1 MTVKR
6 EHLYFM
12 FYPLQGVLYIILL
25 FCHSKKPT
33 WLSSIL
39 RATSLID
46 LNFLSL
52 GNEAGYQFR
61 SRGSRG
67 KRLMKDVSMEIQHNT
82 IGPHRKSGNHTI
94 KFSRDY
100 SNAEQNNVL
109 FIHYQKEKTSSQ
121 CKLIR
126 AAISVL
132 RHKLKI
138 L

>member
-1 MTVKR
+1 MGFRNCLQGTYLGQKHLTTVLIIINVLKANRAMTVKR

-12 FYPLQGVLYIILL
+12 FYPLQGVLYNIPL

-39 RATSLID
+39 KSNTVNR

-61 SRGSRG
+61 SRGGRG

-82 IGPHRKSGNHTI
+82 IGPRRKSGNYTI

-100 SNAEQNNVL
+100 SNA
-109 FIHYQKEKTSSQ
+109 
-121 CKLIR
+121 
-126 AAISVL
+126 
-132 RHKLKI
+132 
-138 L
+138 